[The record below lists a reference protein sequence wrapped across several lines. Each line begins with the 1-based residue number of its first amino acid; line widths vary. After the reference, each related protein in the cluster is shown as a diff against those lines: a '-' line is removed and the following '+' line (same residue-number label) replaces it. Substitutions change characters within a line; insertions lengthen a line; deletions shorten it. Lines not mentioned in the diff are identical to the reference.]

1 MGRAIG
7 ALRFGLVLALAAW
20 CAADEPP
27 RPAAADLSKLSLEEL
42 MNVEVVYGPSRYAQ
56 KASEAPSSVTIVT
69 AADIR
74 QFGYRTLADVL
85 RSVRGFY
92 VTYDRNYAYVGTRG
106 FGRPGDY
113 NTRVLV
119 LLDGHRLND
128 NVYGQA
134 LVDNGF
140 AVDLD
145 LIERVEIVR
154 GPNFSIYGTSAFFP
168 VVVNVITRRAV
179 DQPLE
184 ASAEAASFGPYAG
197 RAAYGGR
204 LGGALDVVASA
215 SLLKS
220 RGQDLYFPEFDTPAT
235 NHGVAVHADDEYV
248 YRLFGSASY
257 RDLTLEVAH
266 SVREKGIP
274 TAAFGTVFD
283 DRRTRTWDERTFA
296 DLRAEHAFGHSLTL
310 FGRAHYDHAYYRGDY
325 ATDYPPV
332 TLNRD
337 IGDGAWWGLETFAL
351 YSGLA
356 RHTVIGGAEF
366 QDDVKQDQRNYDVA
380 PAVSYLD
387 LHSEGHRWAV
397 FAQDE
402 FRIAKPVILSVGLRH
417 DWLPGLAGRDS
428 PRVALIYNPSTATSV
443 KLLFGRAFRLPNQY
457 EELYTT
463 NYPVQRPNPDLRP
476 ETIDT
481 YELVV
486 DRALGR
492 DLRATAYLF
501 EYRIQD
507 LISYVTDPVDG
518 SQQYRNAGDIES
530 TGVELE
536 LAGRFG
542 ERVTGRVSY
551 SFADTRDVDLGAP
564 LTNSPRHLLKANLAF
579 PVWRDRLTAG
589 LEAQYTSA
597 RFTLAGTE
605 TGGFTVANLT
615 LTAPGLADGLDLT
628 ASVYNLFDKAYAD
641 PGSEEHVENVIAQ
654 DGRSFRVKLR
664 WRF

>member
-7 ALRFGLVLALAAW
+7 ALWFGLVLALAAW
-20 CAADEPP
+20 CAAEDPP
-27 RPAAADLSKLSLEEL
+27 RPAADDLSKLSLEEL

-74 QFGYRTLADVL
+74 QFGYRSLADVL

-92 VTYDRNYAYVGTRG
+92 VTYDRNYAYVGVRG

-119 LLDGHRLND
+119 LVDGHRLND
-128 NVYGQA
+128 NVYDQA
-134 LVDNGF
+134 LVDDGF
-140 AVDLD
+140 VVDLD
-145 LIERVEIVR
+145 TIERVEIVR

-168 VVVNVITRRAV
+168 VVVNVITRRSA
-179 DQPLE
+179 DQRPE
-184 ASAEAASFGPYAG
+184 VSAEVASFGTYAG

-204 LGGALDVVASA
+204 LGDALDVVASA
-215 SLLKS
+215 SLLRS

-235 NHGVAVHADDEYV
+235 NHGVAVHADDEYA
-248 YRLFGSASY
+248 YRLFGSATY
-257 RDLTLEVAH
+257 RDFTVEAAH

-283 DRRTRTWDERTFA
+283 DRRTRTWDERSFV
-296 DLRAEHAFGHSLTL
+296 DVRAEHAFGPSLTL
-310 FGRAHYDHAYYRGDY
+310 FGRAHYDHAYYHGDY

-337 IGDGAWWGLETFAL
+337 IGDGAWWGVETFAL

-356 RHTVIGGAEF
+356 RHTVIAGAEF
-366 QDDVKQDQRNYDVA
+366 QDDAKQDQRNYDVD
-380 PAVSYLD
+380 PAASYLD
-387 LHSEGHRWAV
+387 LHNRGHRWAV

-402 FRIAKPVILSVGLRH
+402 YRVAKNVILNLGLRH
-417 DWLPGLAGRDS
+417 DALPGLSGRDS

-443 KLLFGRAFRLPNQY
+443 KLLFGRAFRPPNQY
-457 EELYTT
+457 ERFYAT

-476 ETIDT
+476 ETIET
-481 YELVV
+481 YEIVV
-486 DRALGR
+486 DNAIGR

-501 EYRIQD
+501 EYRIED

-530 TGVELE
+530 RGVEFE

-551 SFADTRDVDLGAP
+551 SFANTRNVDVGAP

-579 PVWRDRLTAG
+579 PVWRDRLSAG
-589 LEAQYTSA
+589 VEAQYTSA
-597 RFTLAGTE
+597 RLTLAGSE
-605 TGGFTVANLT
+605 TGGFTVANVT
-615 LTAPGLADGLDLT
+615 LTAPRLADGLDLT

-641 PGSEEHVENVIAQ
+641 PASEEHVENVIPQ
-654 DGRSFRVKLR
+654 DGRSFRIKLR